1 MGSILYLP
9 CTQLMQ
15 SFVSLSRRD
24 KTLARS
30 EEGKLVS
37 CRDRDTL
44 QMMPTQRHL
53 LRPHSKLGITATLML
68 RPNPGPE
75 GVFGFPQPAVAPAVK
90 PEMGSHDSPDPGP
103 GARPGGNRRPEGS
116 PPPELQTPG
125 DPDALATDTRR
136 LIGRFLSDF
145 SGLTTTVTWKESKVQ
160 WTIKRVVQRLVDKHR
175 LIYNHLVSLHLP
187 DINNPALDRRGDD
200 MAFVSNVARLQ
211 FADGATNWGQV
222 ANLLAFAAVLSQA
235 LKEMR
240 REGCVA
246 LVAQEVSTYLLSHQR
261 TWLVQHNAWN
271 GFAEFFKEDD
281 VESRVRTFLV
291 AFSGL
296 ACISAGLLR
305 LRR

>member
-9 CTQLMQ
+9 CIQLMQ
-15 SFVSLSRRD
+15 SFVSLCRRD

-53 LRPHSKLGITATLML
+53 LRPNSNLGIAATLML

-75 GVFGFPQPAVAPAVK
+75 GFFVFPMPAVAPAVN

-145 SGLTTTVTWKESKVQ
+145 TGLTTTASWEESKVLS
-160 WTIKRVVQRLVDKHR
+160 TIKRVVQRLVDKHR
-175 LIYNHLVSLHLP
+175 FKYNGI
-187 DINNPALDRRGDD
+187 INKLALDRRGDD
-200 MAFVSNVARLQ
+200 MAFVSKVARLE
-211 FADGATNWGQV
+211 FADGVTNWGRV
-222 ANLLAFAAVLSQA
+222 ASLLAFAAVLSQA
-235 LKEMR
+235 LTEKR

-271 GFAEFFKEDD
+271 GFAEFFEEND
-281 VESRVRTFLV
+281 VESRMRIVLA
-291 AFSGL
+291 AFGGL
-296 ACISAGLLR
+296 ACISASVLSLLR
-305 LRR
+305 

>member
-53 LRPHSKLGITATLML
+53 LRPNSNLGIAPTLMF
-68 RPNPGPE
+68 RPNPVPE
-75 GVFGFPQPAVAPAVK
+75 GVFGFPQPAVAPAVN
-90 PEMGSHDSPDPGP
+90 PEMGNHDSPDPGP
-103 GARPGGNRRPEGS
+103 GALPGGNRRPEGS

-136 LIGRFLSDF
+136 LIGRFLTDF
-145 SGLTTTVTWKESKVQ
+145 TGLTTTASWEESKVHS
-160 WTIKRVVQRLVDKHR
+160 TIKRVVQRLVDKHR
-175 LIYNHLVSLHLP
+175 LVYNHWVGLYLL
-187 DINNPALDRRGDD
+187 DINNPAMDRRGDD
-200 MAFVSNVARLQ
+200 MAFVSNVARLE
-211 FADGATNWGQV
+211 FADGATNWGRV
-222 ANLLAFAAVLSQA
+222 ASLLAFAAVLSQA

-271 GFAEFFKEDD
+271 GFAEFFEEDD
-281 VESRVRTFLV
+281 VESRVRTVLV
-291 AFSGL
+291 AFGGL
-296 ACISAGLLR
+296 ACISAAVLRLLR
-305 LRR
+305 